1 MIKLTNAYLVGIIA
15 ATLLVGCGGG
25 SDSEA
30 NEGSNTEQVEN
41 TSGNDS
47 ETNEGSNTEQVD
59 NTTNT
64 ETSQPIE
71 PNNGT
76 GGGTTATPPP
86 TTSTSK
92 AFGADVMPVLN
103 GKCKVCHGSNGR
115 FTITTAS
122 STYNNIVALKGSAVS
137 GGQYLLNKGSGT
149 VGHGGGTVIA
159 TSSAE
164 YATIK
169 SWVDAGAAN
178 N

>member
-15 ATLLVGCGGG
+15 ASLFVGCGGG
-25 SDSEA
+25 SDSEGA
-30 NEGSNTEQVEN
+30 EGTNTEQVEN
-41 TSGNDS
+41 STG
-47 ETNEGSNTEQVD
+47 NEGSQPVEPD
-59 NTTNT
+59 NGN
-64 ETSQPIE
+64 
-71 PNNGT
+71 

-86 TTSTSK
+86 TTSASK
-92 AFGADVMPVLN
+92 TFGADVMPVLEA
-103 GKCKVCHGSNGR
+103 KCKVCHGSNGR

-122 STYNNIVALKGSAVS
+122 STYNNITALKGTAAAE
-137 GGQYLLNKGSGT
+137 GQYLLSKGSGT
-149 VGHGGGTVIA
+149 EGHGGGTVIA

>member
-25 SDSEA
+25 DS
-30 NEGSNTEQVEN
+30 SN
-41 TSGNDS
+41 GD
-47 ETNEGSNTEQVD
+47 D
-59 NTTNT
+59 
-64 ETSQPIE
+64 
-71 PNNGT
+71 GT
-76 GGGTTATPPP
+76 GTSTQTTTTPTTTPTTAP
-86 TTSTSK
+86 TTAPSPAPSPAPVASK
-92 AFGADVMPVLN
+92 KLGADVMPVLEA
-103 GKCKVCHGSNGR
+103 KCKVCHGSNGR

-122 STYNNIVALKGSAVS
+122 STYNNITALKGTAVA
-137 GGQYLLNKGSGT
+137 GGQYLLSKGSGT

-159 TSSAE
+159 TSSTE

>member
-25 SDSEA
+25 DSDGSVDD
-30 NEGSNTEQVEN
+30 GVSNTP
-41 TSGNDS
+41 T
-47 ETNEGSNTEQVD
+47 
-59 NTTNT
+59 T
-64 ETSQPIE
+64 ETPQPVE
-71 PNNGT
+71 PDNGT
-76 GGGTTATPPP
+76 GGGTPATPPP
-86 TTSTSK
+86 TTSASK
-92 AFGADVMPVLN
+92 TFGADVMPVLVA
-103 GKCKVCHGSNGR
+103 KCQVCHGSNGR

-122 STYNNIVALKGSAVS
+122 STYNNITALKGTAAA
-137 GGQYLLNKGSGT
+137 GGQYLLSKGSGT
-149 VGHGGGTVIA
+149 EGHGGGTVIA

>member
-15 ATLLVGCGGG
+15 ASLLVGCGGG

-30 NEGSNTEQVEN
+30 NEGAEGTNTEQVEN
-41 TSGNDS
+41 STG
-47 ETNEGSNTEQVD
+47 NEGSQSVEPD
-59 NTTNT
+59 NGN
-64 ETSQPIE
+64 
-71 PNNGT
+71 

-86 TTSTSK
+86 TTSASK
-92 AFGADVMPVLN
+92 TFGADVMPILIA
-103 GKCKVCHGSNGR
+103 KCQKCHGENGR
-115 FTITTAS
+115 FMITSANA
-122 STYNNIVALKGSAVS
+122 TYNNITALKGSALA
-137 GGQYLLNKGSGT
+137 GAQYVLSKGSGT
-149 VGHGGGTVIA
+149 VGHGGGTVIS

>member
-25 SDSEA
+25 
-30 NEGSNTEQVEN
+30 GS
-41 TSGNDS
+41 DS
-47 ETNEGSNTEQVD
+47 ETNEGTGTEQVENNNGGAD
-59 NTTNT
+59 DGTN
-64 ETSQPIE
+64 QPVE

-76 GGGTTATPPP
+76 GGGTPATPPP
-86 TTSTSK
+86 TTTSAK
-92 AFGADVMPVLN
+92 TFGANVMPVLVA
-103 GKCKVCHGSNGR
+103 KCKSCHGDNGR
-115 FTITTAS
+115 FSVTSTSA
-122 STYNNIVALKGSAVS
+122 TYNNIVALKGAAATS
-137 GGQYLLNKGSGT
+137 GKYLMDKGSGT
-149 VGHGGGTVIA
+149 VGHGGGAVIP